1 MDRRA
6 FVTGLGAVLA
16 TPLASGAEQ
25 RKMPTIGI
33 LVVGAPGSE
42 NFWQLFQEAM
52 RELGYVDGRTV
63 RFEFRSDL
71 GQVNR
76 LPSLADEL
84 VRLKVDLIVAWFTPA
99 ALAAKQATREI
110 PIVMA
115 AAGDPLAN
123 GLVTDLARSTGNIT
137 GMSGV
142 AGELAGKCVERVREL
157 LPSAHRVAALA
168 NAPDPFSTPFLEK
181 IRLAGKATDTTI
193 DPIIMIHR
201 SEELEAAFLAMQK
214 AR

>member
-1 MDRRA
+1 MNRRA

-16 TPLASGAEQ
+16 GALAGEAQ
-25 RKMPTIGI
+25 QPKMSAIGV

-42 NFWQLFQEAM
+42 TFWRLFQQAM
-52 RELGYVDGRTV
+52 RELGYIDGRTV

-123 GLVTDLARSTGNIT
+123 GLVTDLARPGGNIT

-142 AGELAGKCVERVREL
+142 GRGAGR
-157 LPSAHRVAALA
+157 
-168 NAPDPFSTPFLEK
+168 
-181 IRLAGKATDTTI
+181 
-193 DPIIMIHR
+193 
-201 SEELEAAFLAMQK
+201 
-214 AR
+214 

>member
-1 MDRRA
+1 MNRRA

-16 TPLASGAEQ
+16 GALAGEAQ
-25 RKMPTIGI
+25 QPKMSAIGV
-33 LVVGAPGSE
+33 LGVGATGSE
-42 NFWQLFQEAM
+42 NFWRLFQQAM
-52 RELGYVDGRTV
+52 RELGYIDGRTV

-115 AAGDPLAN
+115 AAGGTLAK
-123 GLVTDLARSTGNIT
+123 GFVTHIARP
-137 GMSGV
+137 SGDIN
-142 AGELAGKCVERVREL
+142 AGYWRYRG
-157 LPSAHRVAALA
+157 SGQ
-168 NAPDPFSTPFLEK
+168 D
-181 IRLAGKATDTTI
+181 
-193 DPIIMIHR
+193 
-201 SEELEAAFLAMQK
+201 
-214 AR
+214 